1 MRNRQLAAA
10 LWMLGAQVMFGVM
23 NVLTRL
29 GAGDLPWSEVAAAR
43 FLLGGLLVVPVALAT
58 GARLGT
64 RDHRTTWGRS
74 IFGTISA
81 LGVFYALGSPRV
93 AVGDAA
99 TLSATGPI
107 FVALLSAPLLGE
119 RVGRH
124 VGLAVLV
131 AFTGVAL
138 VVQPSFATALP
149 IAVITTLAAV
159 FYALAMIWL
168 RKIGQR
174 ESAEAVV
181 LHFSLTAG
189 LTMALITLP
198 VFRLPDRTGA
208 LYLLGTGVTGGLA
221 QIAMTRAYALDRAAR
236 MSALTYVSVMLTYL
250 FALPIFTEEISV
262 AQLAGAALVIAGG
275 TMVTLQR
282 KPAPA

>member
-1 MRNRQLAAA
+1 
-10 LWMLGAQVMFGVM
+10 MLGAQVMFAAM

-29 GAGDLPWSEVAAAR
+29 GAAELPWSEVAAAR
-43 FLLGGLLVVPVALAT
+43 FLVGGLLVIPVALAT
-58 GARLGT
+58 GAPLRI
-64 RDHRTTWGRS
+64 RDRRTAWGRS

-124 VGLAVLV
+124 VGLAVLI

-149 IAVITTLAAV
+149 IAVIATLAAV

-168 RKIGQR
+168 RRIGQR
-174 ESAEAVV
+174 ESAEAVA

-189 LTMALITLP
+189 VTMALISLP
-198 VFRLPDRTGA
+198 VLRLPDRAGA
-208 LYLLGTGVTGGLA
+208 LYLLGTGIAGGLA
-221 QIAMTRAYALDRAAR
+221 QIAMTRAYARDRAAR
-236 MSALTYVSVMLTYL
+236 MSALNYVSVMLTYV
-250 FALPIFTEEISV
+250 FALPVFVEPVS
-262 AQLAGAALVIAGG
+262 ALQLAGAALVIASG
-275 TMVTLQR
+275 TMVTLGRARQ
-282 KPAPA
+282 PA